1 MTWSDS
7 VDAALCFGWIDGI
20 RRRRDDDTYTIR
32 FTPRRPGS
40 IWSAV
45 NVAKVEALVE
55 SGQMTAAG
63 LAVFA
68 QRREDRTGV
77 YSHER
82 EEQSLTA
89 LEVAALQAEEGAW
102 EFYEAQPASYRRA
115 VVHWLH
121 GAKREETAQR
131 RLALLVVDSAAGRRL
146 AQFSPR

>member
-20 RRRRDDDTYTIR
+20 RRRRDEDSYTIR

-55 SGQMTAAG
+55 SGQMTEAG
-63 LAVFA
+63 LVVFA

-102 EFYEAQPASYRRA
+102 EFYEVQPASYRRA